1 MSKKWNFKL
10 EETGHCGGR
19 EEETGH
25 CRGECGGHC
34 GGGEEGD
41 NEGGLERDAVVL
53 MKRSSGSS
61 RYTGQGNRY
70 KITMDKGEPSVCT
83 SACLLEIFLKGFWEE
98 FRLKNYKKAV
108 SSYEKVLMRWE
119 KDLDAARATTTAT
132 TKTTTASDQRFPI
145 QPNAVLMARSRLA
158 FLYANAR
165 PGTILNIPK
174 SKSLKRHLKTYYS
187 IHPRNSSKSWLAL
200 AADQGIKEAQYC
212 LALDLY
218 NGIGYSTPDPSLA
231 FPLAHKAATQGLA
244 LAQNLV
250 GNMYIEGSAP
260 GGRDPDKG
268 MWWYIHAGQ
277 QKEPTSIYNIGTLF
291 ERGLGVAHDFNEA
304 IQWFTRAAALES
316 VNAHSVLGILHHR
329 GLIPSTHPSKAF
341 HHYSQAAFQGHPL
354 SLYNLGRCFQ
364 EGFGCARDNQQAY
377 HCFLAAADQEFD
389 KAILAL
395 AICHEFGIGV
405 DCDLQQAVQWYVK
418 AAAMGLQEARL
429 RLIPIYTLQ
438 IINASKAIFFSHPPL
453 FNSIDSNN
461 NNNPSPHSKLKKP
474 TLYTLPRELQLL
486 ILDSLNTPPILSRQD
501 MAELLDSVLDE
512 YTSDDA
518 SIQSPCHSESVI
530 AEMNTTMSRVLSKFC
545 SCPSESCDRLVHILY
560 GLQNLEYC
568 L

>member
-1 MSKKWNFKL
+1 MSKKLNFKL
-10 EETGHCGGR
+10 KETGHHGGGH

-25 CRGECGGHC
+25 YGGGH
-34 GGGEEGD
+34 
-41 NEGGLERDAVVL
+41 ERDIVSCGNRYTG
-53 MKRSSGSS
+53 KSSSGE
-61 RYTGQGNRY
+61 YTGQGNHY
-70 KITMDKGEPSVCT
+70 NMNMGVSTA
-83 SACLLEIFLKGFWEE
+83 ACLLEIFLKGFWEE
-98 FRLKNYKKAV
+98 FRLKKYKKAV
-108 SSYEKVLMRWE
+108 VSYETVLLRWE
-119 KDLDAARATTTAT
+119 KDLDAARATAT
-132 TKTTTASDQRFPI
+132 TTTSTTISDQRFPI

-174 SKSLKRHLKTYYS
+174 SKSLKGHLKTYYS
-187 IHPRNSSKSWLAL
+187 IHPRTSSKSWLDL

-231 FPLAHKAATQGLA
+231 FPLVHKAATQGLA

-260 GGRDPDKG
+260 GGKDPDKG

-291 ERGLGVAHDFNEA
+291 ERGLGVVQDFNEA
-304 IQWFTRAAALES
+304 IQWFTRAADLGS
-316 VNAHSVLGILHHR
+316 VNAHSVLGLLHHR

-364 EGFGCARDNQQAY
+364 EGFGCVRDNQQAY

-405 DCDLQQAVQWYVK
+405 DCDLQQAVHWYVK
-418 AAAMGLQEARL
+418 AAVMGLQEARL

-438 IINASKAIFFSHPPL
+438 IMNAAKAIFFTHPPL
-453 FNSIDSNN
+453 YTENNNN
-461 NNNPSPHSKLKKP
+461 NNNPRLHSTNLKRP

-486 ILDSLNTPPILSRQD
+486 ILDSLNTPPILSSQD
-501 MAELLDSVLDE
+501 MAELLDSLVDE
-512 YTSDDA
+512 YCNDA
-518 SIQSPCHSESVI
+518 ASTASPCHSESVI
-530 AEMNTTMSRVLSKFC
+530 QEMNTTMSRVLSKFC
-545 SCPSESCDRLVHILY
+545 SCSSESCDRLVHILY